1 MEQPVIKEGTL
12 ALIDTFAYLFR
23 SYYMSAKNKPLTNDK
38 GFPTGLLTGLV
49 GMVKKF
55 YKDRKN
61 MPFIVFALESQTKT
75 KRAEKLGE
83 YKQNRKDA
91 PKEMLLQ
98 IPIALEWLQ
107 KMGFTC
113 VEVNGFEA
121 DDVIA
126 SLATLSPYKTRI
138 YSKDKD
144 FNQLLS
150 DKIAL
155 FDGKTEFLAK
165 DCVEKYGILPSQFTD
180 YQGIVGD
187 SSDNYKGVKGIGSK
201 NAKEL
206 LQQLGSLEKIYENL
220 DLAKNLLSPKMYQA
234 LIQDKGSAFLS
245 KELATLERGCIKEFD
260 FLSCAFPSENPL
272 LKIKDELKEY
282 GFISTLR
289 DLENSPTPLILENTP
304 LLDSMPIL
312 ENAPILDSVP
322 ILENAPILDSVP
334 ASDNAPKKSRM
345 IVLES
350 AAPLNAFLEKL
361 KNPNARV
368 FMRLVLNKEKK
379 VLALAFL
386 LQDQGYFLPLEEA
399 LFSPFSLEF
408 LENAFSQM
416 LQHAQIVGHD
426 LKPLLSFL
434 KAKYQVPLENIR
446 IQDTQILAFL
456 KNPEKVGFDEVLR
469 EYLKEELIPHEKI
482 KDFKAKAEKSEQL
495 NTELNALKRLCEY
508 FETGGLEEG
517 LLTLARD
524 IETPFVKVLMDM
536 EFQGFKIDAP
546 YFKRLEQEFKDELK
560 VLERQ
565 ILDLIGVDF
574 NLNSPKQLGE
584 VLYEK
589 LGLPKNKSHST
600 DEKNLLKILD
610 KHPSIALILEYR
622 ELNKL
627 FNTYT
632 TPLLRLKDKDDKI
645 HTTFIQTG
653 TATGRLSS
661 HSPNLQ
667 NIPVRSP
674 KGLLI
679 RKGFIASSKEYCLL
693 GVDYSQIELR
703 LLAHFSQDKDLME
716 AFLKGRDIHLE
727 TSKALF
733 GGDLA
738 KEKRSI
744 AKSINF
750 GLVYGMG
757 SKKLSETLNIPLN
770 EAKSYIEAYFK
781 RFPSIKDYL
790 NRMKEEILKTS
801 KAFTLLGRY
810 RVFDF
815 TGANDYVKGN
825 YLREGVNAIFQG
837 SASDLLKL
845 GMLKVSER
853 FKNNPSVRLLLQ
865 VHDELIFEIE
875 EKNAPELQQ
884 EIQRI
889 LNDEVYPLR
898 VPLETSAF
906 VANRWNELKG

>member
-23 SYYMSAKNKPLTNDK
+23 SYYMSAKTKPLTNDK

-113 VEVNGFEA
+113 VEISGFEA

-126 SLATLSPYKTRI
+126 TLATLSPYKTRI

-234 LIQDKGSAFLS
+234 LIQDKESAFLS

-260 FLSCAFPSENPL
+260 FSSCAFPSENPL

-289 DLENSPTPLILENTP
+289 DLENSPLIV
-304 LLDSMPIL
+304 
-312 ENAPILDSVP
+312 ENAPILDNAPALDGVP
-322 ILENAPILDSVP
+322 IL
-334 ASDNAPKKSRM
+334 DNAPKKSRM
-345 IVLES
+345 IVLENT
-350 AAPLNAFLEKL
+350 APLSAFLEKL

-368 FMRLVLNKEKK
+368 FMRLVLDKDKK
-379 VLALAFL
+379 ILALAFL

-408 LENAFSQM
+408 LQNAFSQI
-416 LQHAQIVGHD
+416 LQHACIIGHD

-434 KAKYQVPLENIR
+434 KAKYQVSLENIR

-456 KNPEKVGFDEVLR
+456 KNPEKVGFDEALK
-469 EYLKEELIPHEKI
+469 EYLKEDLISHEKI
-482 KDFKAKAEKSEQL
+482 KDFKAKAEKLELLSM
-495 NTELNALKRLCEY
+495 ELNALKRLCEY
-508 FETGGLEEG
+508 FEKGGLEEG

-524 IETPFVKVLMDM
+524 IETPFVKVLMGM

-546 YFKRLEQEFKDELK
+546 YFKRLEQEFKDELN

-565 ILDLIGVDF
+565 ILNLIGVDF

-610 KHPSIALILEYR
+610 KHPSIPLILEYR

-733 GGDLA
+733 GEDLA

-757 SKKLSETLNIPLN
+757 SKKLSETLNIPLS

-790 NRMKEEILKTS
+790 NGMREEILKTS

-815 TGANDYVKGN
+815 NGVNDYIKGN

-906 VANRWNELKG
+906 IAKRWNELKG

>member
-23 SYYMSAKNKPLTNDK
+23 SYYMSAKNKPLTNVK

-55 YKDRKN
+55 YKDKKN

-113 VEVNGFEA
+113 VEVSGFEA

-150 DKIAL
+150 DKITL

-206 LQQLGSLEKIYENL
+206 LQRLGSLEKIYENL

-234 LIQDKGSAFLS
+234 LIQDKESAFLS

-260 FLSCAFPSENPL
+260 FSSCAFPSENPL

-289 DLENSPTPLILENTP
+289 DLENSPTPLILDNAP
-304 LLDSMPIL
+304 LLD
-312 ENAPILDSVP
+312 NT
-322 ILENAPILDSVP
+322 P
-334 ASDNAPKKSRM
+334 ASDNAPKKSCM
-345 IVLES
+345 IVLENT
-350 AAPLNAFLEKL
+350 APLSAFLEKL
-361 KNPNARV
+361 KNSNARI
-368 FMRLVLNKEKK
+368 FMRLVLDKEKK

-386 LQDQGYFLPLEEA
+386 YEDQGYFLSLEEA

-408 LENAFSQM
+408 LQNAFFKM

-434 KAKYQVPLENIR
+434 KAKYQVSLENIR

-456 KNPEKVGFDEVLR
+456 KNPEKVGFDEVLK
-469 EYLKEELIPHEKI
+469 EYLKEEWIPHEKI
-482 KDFKAKAEKSEQL
+482 KDFKTKSKAGKLEQL
-495 NTELNALKRLCEY
+495 DMELNALKRLCEY
-508 FETGGLEEG
+508 FEKGGLEEG
-517 LLTLARD
+517 LLALAREV
-524 IETPFVKVLMDM
+524 ETPFVKVLMGM

-546 YFKRLEQEFKDELK
+546 YFKHLEQEFKNELH

-574 NLNSPKQLGE
+574 NLNSPKQLSE
-584 VLYEK
+584 ILYEK
-589 LGLPKNKSHST
+589 LELPQNKSHST
-600 DEKNLLKILD
+600 DEKSLLKILD

-703 LLAHFSQDKDLME
+703 LLAHFSQDKDLMD

-733 GGDLA
+733 GEDLA

-770 EAKSYIEAYFK
+770 EAKSYTEAYFK

-875 EKNAPELQQ
+875 EKNALELQQ

-906 VANRWNELKG
+906 MAKRWNELKG

>member
-1 MEQPVIKEGTL
+1 
-12 ALIDTFAYLFR
+12 
-23 SYYMSAKNKPLTNDK
+23 
-38 GFPTGLLTGLV
+38 
-49 GMVKKF
+49 
-55 YKDRKN
+55 

-113 VEVNGFEA
+113 VEVSGFEA

-206 LQQLGSLEKIYENL
+206 LQRLGSLEKIYENL

-260 FLSCAFPSENPL
+260 FSSCAFPSENPL

-289 DLENSPTPLILENTP
+289 DLENSPTPLILDNTPLLENTP
-304 LLDSMPIL
+304 LL
-312 ENAPILDSVP
+312 
-322 ILENAPILDSVP
+322 
-334 ASDNAPKKSRM
+334 DNAPKKSRM
-345 IVLES
+345 IVLENTV
-350 AAPLNAFLEKL
+350 PLSAFLEKL
-361 KNPNARV
+361 KNSNARI
-368 FMRLVLNKEKK
+368 FMRLVLDKEKK

-386 LQDQGYFLPLEEA
+386 YEDQGYFLPLEEA

-408 LENAFSQM
+408 LQNAFFKM
-416 LQHAQIVGHD
+416 LQHAQIIGHD

-434 KAKYQVPLENIR
+434 KAKYQVSLENIR

-456 KNPEKVGFDEVLR
+456 KNPEKVGFDEVLK
-469 EYLKEELIPHEKI
+469 EYLKEELILHEKI
-482 KDFKAKAEKSEQL
+482 KDFKTKSKAGKLEQL
-495 NTELNALKRLCEY
+495 DMELNALKRLCEY
-508 FETGGLEEG
+508 FEKGGLEEG
-517 LLTLARD
+517 LLALAREV
-524 IETPFVKVLMDM
+524 ETPFVKVLMGM
-536 EFQGFKIDAP
+536 EFQGFKIDVP
-546 YFKRLEQEFKDELK
+546 YFKRLEQEFKDELH

-574 NLNSPKQLGE
+574 NLNSPKQLSE
-584 VLYEK
+584 ILYEK
-589 LGLPKNKSHST
+589 LELPKNKSHST
-600 DEKNLLKILD
+600 DEKSLLKILD
-610 KHPSIALILEYR
+610 KHPSVALILEYR

-703 LLAHFSQDKDLME
+703 LLAHFSQDKDLMD

-733 GGDLA
+733 GEDLA

-815 TGANDYVKGN
+815 TGANDYIKGN

-875 EKNAPELQQ
+875 EKNALELQQ

-906 VANRWNELKG
+906 IAKRWNELKG

>member
-1 MEQPVIKEGTL
+1 MEEPVIKEGTL

-55 YKDRKN
+55 YKDKKN

-113 VEVNGFEA
+113 VEVSGFEA

-206 LQQLGSLEKIYENL
+206 LQRLGSLEKIYENL

-260 FLSCAFPSENPL
+260 FSSCAFPSENPL

-289 DLENSPTPLILENTP
+289 DLENSPTPLILDNTP
-304 LLDSMPIL
+304 LL
-312 ENAPILDSVP
+312 
-322 ILENAPILDSVP
+322 
-334 ASDNAPKKSRM
+334 DNAPKKSRM
-345 IVLES
+345 IVLENT
-350 AAPLNAFLEKL
+350 APLSAFLEKL
-361 KNPNARV
+361 KKTNARI
-368 FMRLVLNKEKK
+368 FMRLALDKEKK

-386 LQDQGYFLPLEEA
+386 YEDQGYFLPLEEA

-408 LENAFSQM
+408 LQNAFFKM
-416 LQHAQIVGHD
+416 LQHAQIIGHD

-434 KAKYQVPLENIR
+434 KAKYQVSLENIR

-456 KNPEKVGFDEVLR
+456 KNPEKVGFDEVLK
-469 EYLKEELIPHEKI
+469 EYLKEEWIPHEKI
-482 KDFKAKAEKSEQL
+482 KDFKTKSKVEKSEQL
-495 NTELNALKRLCEY
+495 DRELNALKRLCEY
-508 FETGGLEEG
+508 FEKGGLEEG
-517 LLTLARD
+517 LLALAREV
-524 IETPFVKVLMDM
+524 ETPFMKVLMGM

-546 YFKRLEQEFKDELK
+546 YFKRLEQEFKNELH

-565 ILDLIGVDF
+565 ILDLIGADF
-574 NLNSPKQLGE
+574 NLNSPKQLSE
-584 VLYEK
+584 ILYEK
-589 LGLPKNKSHST
+589 LELPKNKSRST
-600 DEKNLLKILD
+600 DEKSLLKILD

-632 TPLLRLKDKDDKI
+632 TPLLCLKDKDDKI

-703 LLAHFSQDKDLME
+703 LLAHFSQDKDLMD

-733 GGDLA
+733 GEDLA

-757 SKKLSETLNIPLN
+757 SKKLSETLNIPLS
-770 EAKSYIEAYFK
+770 EAKSYIEAYFR

-815 TGANDYVKGN
+815 AGANDYIKGN

-875 EKNAPELQQ
+875 EKNALELQR

-906 VANRWNELKG
+906 IAKRWNELKG

>member
-107 KMGFTC
+107 KMGFVC
-113 VEVNGFEA
+113 VEVSGFEA

-206 LQQLGSLEKIYENL
+206 LQRLGSLEKIYENL

-234 LIQDKGSAFLS
+234 LIQDKESAFLS

-260 FLSCAFPSENPL
+260 FSSCAFPSENPL

-289 DLENSPTPLILENTP
+289 DLENSPTPLILDNAPLLENTP
-304 LLDSMPIL
+304 
-312 ENAPILDSVP
+312 
-322 ILENAPILDSVP
+322 
-334 ASDNAPKKSRM
+334 ASGNAPKKSRM
-345 IVLES
+345 IVLENTES
-350 AAPLNAFLEKL
+350 LSAFLEKL
-361 KNPNARV
+361 EKTNARI
-368 FMRLVLNKEKK
+368 FMRLVLDKEKK

-386 LQDQGYFLPLEEA
+386 YEDQGYFLPLEEA

-408 LENAFSQM
+408 LQNAFFKM
-416 LQHAQIVGHD
+416 LQHAQIIGHD

-434 KAKYQVPLENIR
+434 KAKYQVSLENIR

-482 KDFKAKAEKSEQL
+482 KDFKTKSKVEKLELLSV
-495 NTELNALKRLCEY
+495 ELNALKRLCEY
-508 FETGGLEEG
+508 FEKGGLEEG
-517 LLTLARD
+517 LLALAREV
-524 IETPFVKVLMDM
+524 ETPFMKVLMGM

-546 YFKRLEQEFKDELK
+546 YFKRLEQEFKNELH

-565 ILDLIGVDF
+565 ILELIGVDF
-574 NLNSPKQLGE
+574 NLNSPKQLSE
-584 VLYEK
+584 ILYEK
-589 LGLPKNKSHST
+589 LELPQNKSHST
-600 DEKNLLKILD
+600 DEKSLLKILD

-632 TPLLRLKDKDDKI
+632 TPLLHLKDKDDKV

-703 LLAHFSQDKDLME
+703 LLAHFSQDKDLMD

-727 TSKALF
+727 TSRALF
-733 GGDLA
+733 GEDLA

-815 TGANDYVKGN
+815 AGVNDYVKGS

-875 EKNAPELQQ
+875 EKNALELQQ

-906 VANRWNELKG
+906 MAKRWNELKR

>member
-1 MEQPVIKEGTL
+1 MEELKEGIL

-23 SYYMSAKNKPLTNDK
+23 SYYMGTKNKPLTNVK

-61 MPFIVFALESQTKT
+61 MPFVVFALESQTKT

-113 VEVNGFEA
+113 VEVSGFEA

-206 LQQLGSLEKIYENL
+206 LQRLGSLEKIYENL

-234 LIQDKGSAFLS
+234 LIQDKESAFLS

-260 FLSCAFPSENPL
+260 FSSCTFPSENPL

-289 DLENSPTPLILENTP
+289 DLENSPTPLILDNAPLLENTP
-304 LLDSMPIL
+304 T
-312 ENAPILDSVP
+312 
-322 ILENAPILDSVP
+322 
-334 ASDNAPKKSRM
+334 SDNAPKKSCM
-345 IVLES
+345 IVLENT
-350 AAPLNAFLEKL
+350 APLSAFLEKL
-361 KNPNARV
+361 KKTNARI
-368 FMRLVLNKEKK
+368 FMRLVLDKEKK

-386 LQDQGYFLPLEEA
+386 YEDQGYFLPLEEA

-408 LENAFSQM
+408 LQNAFSQM
-416 LQHAQIVGHD
+416 LQHAQIIGHD

-434 KAKYQVPLENIR
+434 KAKYQVSLENIR

-456 KNPEKVGFDEVLR
+456 KNPEKVGFDEVLK
-469 EYLKEELIPHEKI
+469 EYLKEELILHEKI
-482 KDFKAKAEKSEQL
+482 KDFKTKSKAEKLEQL
-495 NTELNALKRLCEY
+495 DMELNALKRLCEY
-508 FETGGLEEG
+508 FEKGGLEEG
-517 LLTLARD
+517 LLALARE
-524 IETPFVKVLMDM
+524 IETPFMKVLMGM

-546 YFKRLEQEFKDELK
+546 YFKRLEQEFKNELH

-565 ILDLIGVDF
+565 ILELIGMDF
-574 NLNSPKQLGE
+574 NLNSPKQLSE
-584 VLYEK
+584 ILYEK
-589 LGLPKNKSHST
+589 LELPKNKSYST
-600 DEKNLLKILD
+600 DEKSLLKILD

-703 LLAHFSQDKDLME
+703 LLAHFSQDKDLMD

-727 TSKALF
+727 TSRALF
-733 GGDLA
+733 GEDLA

-815 TGANDYVKGN
+815 TGANDYIKGN

-875 EKNAPELQQ
+875 EKNALELQQ

-889 LNDEVYPLR
+889 LNDEVYSLR

-906 VANRWNELKG
+906 MAKRWNELKG

>member
-1 MEQPVIKEGTL
+1 MEEPVIKEGTL

-23 SYYMSAKNKPLTNDK
+23 SYYMSAKNKPLTNVK

-55 YKDRKN
+55 YKDKKN

-113 VEVNGFEA
+113 VEISGFEA

-206 LQQLGSLEKIYENL
+206 LQCLGSLEKIYENL

-260 FLSCAFPSENPL
+260 FSSCAFPSENPL

-289 DLENSPTPLILENTP
+289 DLENSPTPLILDNAPLLENT
-304 LLDSMPIL
+304 
-312 ENAPILDSVP
+312 
-322 ILENAPILDSVP
+322 P
-334 ASDNAPKKSRM
+334 ASDNALKKSRM
-345 IVLES
+345 IVLENT
-350 AAPLNAFLEKL
+350 APLSAFLEKL
-361 KNPNARV
+361 EKTKARI
-368 FMRLVLNKEKK
+368 FMRLVLDKEKK

-386 LQDQGYFLPLEEA
+386 YEDQGYFLPLEEA
-399 LFSPFSLEF
+399 LFSPFSSEF
-408 LENAFSQM
+408 LQNAFFKM
-416 LQHAQIVGHD
+416 LQHAQIIGHD
-426 LKPLLSFL
+426 LKPLMSFL
-434 KAKYQVPLENIR
+434 KAKYQVSLENIR

-456 KNPEKVGFDEVLR
+456 KNPEKVGFDEVLK
-469 EYLKEELIPHEKI
+469 EYLKEELILHEKI
-482 KDFKAKAEKSEQL
+482 KDFKTKSKVEKLEQL
-495 NTELNALKRLCEY
+495 DMELNALKRLCEY
-508 FETGGLEEG
+508 FEKGGLEEN
-517 LLTLARD
+517 LLVLAREV
-524 IETPFVKVLMDM
+524 ETPFVKVLMGM
-536 EFQGFKIDAP
+536 EFQGFKIDVP
-546 YFKRLEQEFKDELK
+546 YFKRLEQEFKNELH

-574 NLNSPKQLGE
+574 NLNSPKQLSE
-584 VLYEK
+584 ILYEK
-589 LGLPKNKSHST
+589 LELPQNKSRST
-600 DEKNLLKILD
+600 DEKSLLKILD

-703 LLAHFSQDKDLME
+703 LLAHFSQDKDLMD

-733 GGDLA
+733 GEYLA

-815 TGANDYVKGN
+815 TGANDYIKGN

-875 EKNAPELQQ
+875 EKNALELQQ

-906 VANRWNELKG
+906 MAKRWNELKG

>member
-1 MEQPVIKEGTL
+1 MEEPVIKEGTL

-113 VEVNGFEA
+113 VEVSGFEA

-206 LQQLGSLEKIYENL
+206 LQRLGSLEKIYENL

-260 FLSCAFPSENPL
+260 FSSCTFPSENPL

-289 DLENSPTPLILENTP
+289 DLENSPTPLILDNTP
-304 LLDSMPIL
+304 LL
-312 ENAPILDSVP
+312 ENT
-322 ILENAPILDSVP
+322 P
-334 ASDNAPKKSRM
+334 ASDNAPKKSRL
-345 IVLES
+345 IVLENT
-350 AAPLNAFLEKL
+350 APLSAFLEKL
-361 KNPNARV
+361 KKTNARI
-368 FMRLVLNKEKK
+368 FMRLVLDKEKK

-386 LQDQGYFLPLEEA
+386 YEDQGYFLPLEEA

-408 LENAFSQM
+408 LQNVFFKM

-434 KAKYQVPLENIR
+434 KAKYQVSLENIR

-456 KNPEKVGFDEVLR
+456 KNPEKVGFDEVLKQ
-469 EYLKEELIPHEKI
+469 YLKEEWIPHEKI
-482 KDFKAKAEKSEQL
+482 KDFKTKSKAGKLEQL
-495 NTELNALKRLCEY
+495 DMELNALKRLCEY
-508 FETGGLEEG
+508 FEKGELEEN
-517 LLTLARD
+517 LLALAREV
-524 IETPFVKVLMDM
+524 ETPFVKVLMGM

-546 YFKRLEQEFKDELK
+546 YFKRLEQEFKNELH

-574 NLNSPKQLGE
+574 NLNSPKQLSE
-584 VLYEK
+584 ILYEK
-589 LGLPKNKSHST
+589 LELPQNKSRST
-600 DEKNLLKILD
+600 DEKSLLKILD

-703 LLAHFSQDKDLME
+703 LLAHFSQDKDLMD

-733 GGDLA
+733 GEDLA

-815 TGANDYVKGN
+815 TGANDYIKGN

-875 EKNAPELQQ
+875 EKNALELQQ

>member
-1 MEQPVIKEGTL
+1 MEEPVIKEGTL

-23 SYYMSAKNKPLTNDK
+23 SYYMGAKNKPLTNVK

-113 VEVNGFEA
+113 VEVSGFEA

-155 FDGKTEFLAK
+155 FDGKTELLAK

-206 LQQLGSLEKIYENL
+206 LQRLGSLEKIYENL

-234 LIQDKGSAFLS
+234 LIQDKESAFLS

-260 FLSCAFPSENPL
+260 FSSCAFPSENPL

-289 DLENSPTPLILENTP
+289 DLENSPTPLILDNAP
-304 LLDSMPIL
+304 LLD
-312 ENAPILDSVP
+312 NT
-322 ILENAPILDSVP
+322 P
-334 ASDNAPKKSRM
+334 ASDNAPKKSRL
-345 IVLES
+345 IVLENTELLS
-350 AAPLNAFLEKL
+350 AFLEKL
-361 KNPNARV
+361 KKTNARI
-368 FMRLVLNKEKK
+368 FMRLVLDKEKK

-386 LQDQGYFLPLEEA
+386 YEDQGYFLPLEEA

-408 LENAFSQM
+408 LQNAFSQM
-416 LQHAQIVGHD
+416 LQHACIIGHD

-434 KAKYQVPLENIR
+434 KAKYQVSLENIR

-456 KNPEKVGFDEVLR
+456 KNPEKVGFDEVLK
-469 EYLKEELIPHEKI
+469 EYLKEEWIPHEKI
-482 KDFKAKAEKSEQL
+482 KDFKTKSKVEKSEQL
-495 NTELNALKRLCEY
+495 DRELNALKRLCEY
-508 FETGGLEEG
+508 FEKGGLEEG
-517 LLTLARD
+517 LLALAREV
-524 IETPFVKVLMDM
+524 ETPFMKVLMGM

-546 YFKRLEQEFKDELK
+546 YFKRLEQEFKNELH

-565 ILDLIGVDF
+565 ILELIGVDF
-574 NLNSPKQLGE
+574 NLNSPKQLSE
-584 VLYEK
+584 ILYEK
-589 LGLPKNKSHST
+589 LDLPKNKSRST
-600 DEKNLLKILD
+600 DEKSLLKILD

-703 LLAHFSQDKDLME
+703 LLAHFSQDKDLMD

-733 GGDLA
+733 GEDLA

-770 EAKSYIEAYFK
+770 EAKSYTEAYFK

-815 TGANDYVKGN
+815 TGVNDYIKGN

-906 VANRWNELKG
+906 IAKRWNELKG

>member
-1 MEQPVIKEGTL
+1 MEQLKEGTL

-75 KRAEKLGE
+75 KRAEKLGT

-121 DDVIA
+121 DDIIA

-155 FDGKTEFLAK
+155 FDGKTEFLAE
-165 DCVEKYGILPSQFTD
+165 DCVKKYGILPSQFTD

-206 LQQLGSLEKIYENL
+206 LQRLGSLEKIYENL

-234 LIQDKGSAFLS
+234 LIQDKESAFLS

-260 FLSCAFPSENPL
+260 FSSCTFPSENPL

-289 DLENSPTPLILENTP
+289 DLENSPLILDNALALDNTP
-304 LLDSMPIL
+304 TL
-312 ENAPILDSVP
+312 
-322 ILENAPILDSVP
+322 
-334 ASDNAPKKSRM
+334 DNAPKKSCM
-345 IVLES
+345 IVLENTELLS
-350 AAPLNAFLEKL
+350 MFLEKL

-368 FMRLVLNKEKK
+368 FMRLVLDKEKK

-386 LQDQGYFLPLEEA
+386 YEDQGYFLPLEEA

-408 LENAFSQM
+408 LQNAFSQM
-416 LQHAQIVGHD
+416 LQHACIIGHD

-456 KNPEKVGFDEVLR
+456 KNPEKVGFDEVLK
-469 EYLKEELIPHEKI
+469 EYLKEEWIPHEKI
-482 KDFKAKAEKSEQL
+482 KDFKTKNKAGKLEQL
-495 NTELNALKRLCEY
+495 DMELNALKRLCEY
-508 FETGGLEEG
+508 FEKGGLEEN
-517 LLTLARD
+517 LLALAREV
-524 IETPFVKVLMDM
+524 ETPFVKVLMGM

-546 YFKRLEQEFKDELK
+546 YFKRLEQELKNELH
-560 VLERQ
+560 VLECQ
-565 ILDLIGVDF
+565 ILELIGVDF
-574 NLNSPKQLGE
+574 NLNSPKQLSE
-584 VLYEK
+584 ILYEK
-589 LGLPKNKSHST
+589 LELPQNKSHST
-600 DEKNLLKILD
+600 DEKSLLKILD

-703 LLAHFSQDKDLME
+703 LLAHFSQDKDLVD

-733 GGDLA
+733 GEDLA
-738 KEKRSI
+738 KEKRFI

-815 TGANDYVKGN
+815 TGANDYIKGN

-845 GMLKVSER
+845 GMLKVSDR

-875 EKNAPELQQ
+875 EKNALELQQ

-906 VANRWNELKG
+906 VAKRWNELKG

>member
-55 YKDRKN
+55 YKDKKN

-113 VEVNGFEA
+113 VEMSGFEA

-126 SLATLSPYKTRI
+126 SLATLSPYKTHI

-155 FDGKTEFLAK
+155 FDGKTEFLVK
-165 DCVEKYGILPSQFTD
+165 DCVEKYGIFPSQFTD

-187 SSDNYKGVKGIGSK
+187 SSDNYKGIKGIGSK

-234 LIQDKGSAFLS
+234 LIQDKESAFLS

-260 FLSCAFPSENPL
+260 FSSCAFPSENPL

-289 DLENSPTPLILENTP
+289 DLENSPTPLILEN
-304 LLDSMPIL
+304 
-312 ENAPILDSVP
+312 APILNS
-322 ILENAPILDSVP
+322 APIL
-334 ASDNAPKKSRM
+334 DNAPKKSRM
-345 IVLES
+345 IVLENTV
-350 AAPLNAFLEKL
+350 PLSVFLEKL

-368 FMRLVLNKEKK
+368 FMRLVLDKEKK
-379 VLALAFL
+379 ILALAFL

-408 LENAFSQM
+408 LQNAFSQI
-416 LQHAQIVGHD
+416 LQHACIIGHD

-434 KAKYQVPLENIR
+434 KAKYQVSLENIH

-456 KNPEKVGFDEVLR
+456 KNPEKVGFDEVLK
-469 EYLKEELIPHEKI
+469 EYLKEDLISHEKI
-482 KDFKAKAEKSEQL
+482 KDFKTTSKVEKSEQL
-495 NTELNALKRLCEY
+495 NMELNALKRLCEY
-508 FETGGLEEG
+508 FEKGGLEEG
-517 LLTLARD
+517 LLTLAKG
-524 IETPFVKVLMDM
+524 IETPFVKVLMGM

-546 YFKRLEQEFKDELK
+546 YFKRLEQEFKNELN

-610 KHPSIALILEYR
+610 KHPSIPLILEYR

-733 GGDLA
+733 GEDLA

-757 SKKLSETLNIPLN
+757 SKKLSETLSIPLS

-790 NRMKEEILKTS
+790 NGMREEILKTS

-815 TGANDYVKGN
+815 TGANDYIKGN

-906 VANRWNELKG
+906 IAKRWNELKG

>member
-1 MEQPVIKEGTL
+1 MEEPVIKEGTL

-113 VEVNGFEA
+113 VEVSGFEA

-126 SLATLSPYKTRI
+126 SLATISPYKTRI

-206 LQQLGSLEKIYENL
+206 LQRLGSLEKIYENL

-234 LIQDKGSAFLS
+234 LIQDKESAFLS

-289 DLENSPTPLILENTP
+289 DLENSPTPLILDNAPLLENTP
-304 LLDSMPIL
+304 VSDST
-312 ENAPILDSVP
+312 
-322 ILENAPILDSVP
+322 
-334 ASDNAPKKSRM
+334 PKKSLM
-345 IVLES
+345 IVLENTAFLS
-350 AAPLNAFLEKL
+350 AFLEKL
-361 KNPNARV
+361 KKTNARI
-368 FMRLVLNKEKK
+368 FMRLVLDKEKK

-386 LQDQGYFLPLEEA
+386 LEDQGYFLPLEEA
-399 LFSPFSLEF
+399 LFLPFSLEF
-408 LENAFSQM
+408 LQNAFSQM
-416 LQHAQIVGHD
+416 LQHAQIIGHD

-434 KAKYQVPLENIR
+434 KAKYQVSLENIR

-456 KNPEKVGFDEVLR
+456 KNPEKVGFDEVLK
-469 EYLKEELIPHEKI
+469 EYLKEEWIPHEKI
-482 KDFKAKAEKSEQL
+482 KDFKTKSKAGKLEQL
-495 NTELNALKRLCEY
+495 DMELNALKRLCEY
-508 FETGGLEEG
+508 FEKGGLEEN
-517 LLTLARD
+517 LLALAREV
-524 IETPFVKVLMDM
+524 ETPFVKVLMGM

-546 YFKRLEQEFKDELK
+546 YFKCLEQEFKNELH
-560 VLERQ
+560 VLEHQ
-565 ILDLIGVDF
+565 ILELIGVDF
-574 NLNSPKQLGE
+574 NLNSPKQLSE
-584 VLYEK
+584 ILYEK
-589 LGLPKNKSHST
+589 LELPQNKSHST
-600 DEKNLLKILD
+600 DEKSLLKILD

-703 LLAHFSQDKDLME
+703 LLAHFSQDRDLMD

-733 GGDLA
+733 GEDLA

-815 TGANDYVKGN
+815 TGANDYIKGN

-875 EKNAPELQQ
+875 EKNALELQQ

-906 VANRWNELKG
+906 MAKRWNELKG

>member
-1 MEQPVIKEGTL
+1 MEELKEGTL

-23 SYYMSAKNKPLTNDK
+23 SYYMSAKNKPLTNVK

-113 VEVNGFEA
+113 VEVSGFEA

-206 LQQLGSLEKIYENL
+206 LQRLGSLEKIYENL

-234 LIQDKGSAFLS
+234 LIQDKKSAFLS

-260 FLSCAFPSENPL
+260 FSSCAFPSENPL

-289 DLENSPTPLILENTP
+289 DLENSPLILDNAPLLENTP
-304 LLDSMPIL
+304 TSDS
-312 ENAPILDSVP
+312 
-322 ILENAPILDSVP
+322 
-334 ASDNAPKKSRM
+334 APKKSRM

-350 AAPLNAFLEKL
+350 AAPLSAFLEKL
-361 KNPNARV
+361 KNSNARI
-368 FMRLVLNKEKK
+368 FMRLVLDKEKK

-386 LQDQGYFLPLEEA
+386 YEDQGYFLPLEEA

-408 LENAFSQM
+408 LQNAFFKM
-416 LQHAQIVGHD
+416 LQHAQIIGHD

-434 KAKYQVPLENIR
+434 KAKYQVSLENIR

-456 KNPEKVGFDEVLR
+456 KNPEKVGFDEVLKQ
-469 EYLKEELIPHEKI
+469 YLKEELIPHEKI
-482 KDFKAKAEKSEQL
+482 KDFKTKAGKLEQL
-495 NTELNALKRLCEY
+495 DRELHALKRLCEY
-508 FETGGLEEG
+508 FEKGGLEEN
-517 LLTLARD
+517 LLSLAREV
-524 IETPFVKVLMDM
+524 ETPFMKVLMGM

-546 YFKRLEQEFKDELK
+546 YFKRLEQEFKNELH

-565 ILDLIGVDF
+565 ILELIGTNF
-574 NLNSPKQLGE
+574 NLNSPKQLSE
-584 VLYEK
+584 ILYEK
-589 LGLPKNKSHST
+589 LELPKNKSHST
-600 DEKNLLKILD
+600 DEKSLLKILD

-733 GGDLA
+733 GEDLA

-757 SKKLSETLNIPLN
+757 SKKLSETLNISLN

-815 TGANDYVKGN
+815 TGANDYIKSN

-875 EKNAPELQQ
+875 EKNALELQQ

-906 VANRWNELKG
+906 MAKRWNELKG

>member
-55 YKDRKN
+55 YKDKKN
-61 MPFIVFALESQTKT
+61 MSFIVFALESQTKT

-206 LQQLGSLEKIYENL
+206 LQRLGSLENIYENL

-289 DLENSPTPLILENTP
+289 DLENSPTPLIL
-304 LLDSMPIL
+304 D
-312 ENAPILDSVP
+312 NAPILDSVP
-322 ILENAPILDSVP
+322 ILDNAPTL
-334 ASDNAPKKSRM
+334 DNAPKKSRM

-350 AAPLNAFLEKL
+350 AEPLSMFLEKL
-361 KNPNARV
+361 KNPNARI
-368 FMRLVLNKEKK
+368 FMRLVLDKDKK

-434 KAKYQVPLENIR
+434 KAKYQVSLENIR

-456 KNPEKVGFDEVLR
+456 KNPEKVGFDEVLK

-482 KDFKAKAEKSEQL
+482 KDFKTKAEKLELLSA
-495 NTELNALKRLCEY
+495 ELNALKRLCEY
-508 FETGGLEEG
+508 FEKGGLEEG
-517 LLTLARD
+517 LLALAREV
-524 IETPFVKVLMDM
+524 ETPFVKVLMGM

-584 VLYEK
+584 ILYEK
-589 LGLPKNKSHST
+589 LKLPKNKSHST
-600 DEKNLLKILD
+600 DEKSLLKILD

-703 LLAHFSQDKDLME
+703 LLAHFSQDKDLIE

-815 TGANDYVKGN
+815 TGVNDYIKGN

>member
-1 MEQPVIKEGTL
+1 MEEPVIKEGTL

-23 SYYMSAKNKPLTNDK
+23 SYYMGAKNKPLTNDK

-55 YKDRKN
+55 YKDKKN

-107 KMGFTC
+107 KMGFAC
-113 VEVNGFEA
+113 VEVSGFEA

-206 LQQLGSLEKIYENL
+206 LQRLGSLEKIYENL

-234 LIQDKGSAFLS
+234 LIQDKESAFLS

-260 FLSCAFPSENPL
+260 FSSCAFPSENPL
-272 LKIKDELKEY
+272 LRIKDELKEY

-289 DLENSPTPLILENTP
+289 DLENSPTPLILDNTP
-304 LLDSMPIL
+304 LL
-312 ENAPILDSVP
+312 ENT
-322 ILENAPILDSVP
+322 P
-334 ASDNAPKKSRM
+334 ASDNAPKKSRL
-345 IVLES
+345 IVLENTELLS
-350 AAPLNAFLEKL
+350 AFLERL
-361 KNPNARV
+361 KKTNARI
-368 FMRLVLNKEKK
+368 FMRLVLDKEKK

-386 LQDQGYFLPLEEA
+386 LEDQGYFLPLEEA

-408 LENAFSQM
+408 LQNAFSQI
-416 LQHAQIVGHD
+416 LQHAQIIGHD

-434 KAKYQVPLENIR
+434 KAKYQVSLENIR

-456 KNPEKVGFDEVLR
+456 KNPEKVGFDEVLKQ
-469 EYLKEELIPHEKI
+469 YLKEEWIPHEKI
-482 KDFKAKAEKSEQL
+482 KDFKTKSKVEKSEQL
-495 NTELNALKRLCEY
+495 DRELNALKRLCEY
-508 FETGGLEEG
+508 FEKGGLEEG
-517 LLTLARD
+517 LLALAREV
-524 IETPFVKVLMDM
+524 ETPFMKVLMGM
-536 EFQGFKIDAP
+536 EFQGFKIDAL
-546 YFKRLEQEFKDELK
+546 YFKRLEQEFKNELH

-565 ILDLIGVDF
+565 ILELIGVDF
-574 NLNSPKQLGE
+574 NLNSPKQLSE
-584 VLYEK
+584 ILYEK
-589 LGLPKNKSHST
+589 LELPKNKSRST
-600 DEKNLLKILD
+600 DEKSLLKILD

-679 RKGFIASSKEYCLL
+679 RKGFISSSKEYCLL

-703 LLAHFSQDKDLME
+703 LLAHFSQDKDLMD

-733 GGDLA
+733 GEDLA

-770 EAKSYIEAYFK
+770 EAKSYTEAYFK

-815 TGANDYVKGN
+815 TGANDYIKGN

-906 VANRWNELKG
+906 IAKRWNELKG

>member
-1 MEQPVIKEGTL
+1 MEEPVIKEGTL

-113 VEVNGFEA
+113 VEVSGFEA

-155 FDGKTEFLAK
+155 FDGKTEFLVK

-206 LQQLGSLEKIYENL
+206 LQRLGSLEKIYENL

-289 DLENSPTPLILENTP
+289 DLESSPTPLILENMP
-304 LLDSMPIL
+304 LLDNTL
-312 ENAPILDSVP
+312 
-322 ILENAPILDSVP
+322 
-334 ASDNAPKKSRM
+334 ASDSAPKKSRL
-345 IVLES
+345 IVLENT
-350 AAPLNAFLEKL
+350 APLSAFLEKL
-361 KNPNARV
+361 KKANARI
-368 FMRLVLNKEKK
+368 FMRLALDKEKK

-386 LQDQGYFLPLEEA
+386 LEDQGYFLPLEEA

-408 LENAFSQM
+408 LQNAFFKM
-416 LQHAQIVGHD
+416 LQHACIIGHD

-434 KAKYQVPLENIR
+434 KAKYQVSLENIR

-456 KNPEKVGFDEVLR
+456 KNPEKVGFDEVLK
-469 EYLKEELIPHEKI
+469 EYLKEELVPHEKI
-482 KDFKAKAEKSEQL
+482 KDFKTKSKAGKLEQL
-495 NTELNALKRLCEY
+495 DMELNALKRLCEY
-508 FETGGLEEG
+508 FEKGGLEEG
-517 LLTLARD
+517 LLALAREV
-524 IETPFVKVLMDM
+524 ETPFMKVLMGM

-546 YFKRLEQEFKDELK
+546 YFKRLEQEFKNELH

-565 ILDLIGVDF
+565 ILDLIGMDF
-574 NLNSPKQLGE
+574 NLNSPKQLSE
-584 VLYEK
+584 ILYEK
-589 LGLPKNKSHST
+589 LELPQNKSHST
-600 DEKNLLKILD
+600 DEKSLLKILD

-679 RKGFIASSKEYCLL
+679 RKGFIASSNEYCLL

-703 LLAHFSQDKDLME
+703 LLAHFSQDKDLMD

-733 GGDLA
+733 GEDLA

-757 SKKLSETLNIPLN
+757 SKKLSETLNIPLS
-770 EAKSYIEAYFK
+770 EAKSYIEAYFR

-815 TGANDYVKGN
+815 TGANDYIKGN

-875 EKNAPELQQ
+875 EKNALELQQ

-906 VANRWNELKG
+906 IAKRWNELKG

>member
-1 MEQPVIKEGTL
+1 MEEPVIKEGTL

-165 DCVEKYGILPSQFTD
+165 DCVKKYGILPSQFTD

-206 LQQLGSLEKIYENL
+206 LQRLGSLEKIYENL

-234 LIQDKGSAFLS
+234 LIQDKESAFLS

-260 FLSCAFPSENPL
+260 FSSCTFPSENPL

-289 DLENSPTPLILENTP
+289 DLENSPTPLILDNAPLLDNTP
-304 LLDSMPIL
+304 LL
-312 ENAPILDSVP
+312 
-322 ILENAPILDSVP
+322 
-334 ASDNAPKKSRM
+334 DNAPKKSRL
-345 IVLES
+345 IVLENT
-350 AAPLNAFLEKL
+350 APFSAFLEKL
-361 KNPNARV
+361 KKTNARI
-368 FMRLVLNKEKK
+368 FMRLVLDKEKK

-386 LQDQGYFLPLEEA
+386 LEDQGYFLPLEEA

-408 LENAFSQM
+408 LQNAFFKM
-416 LQHAQIVGHD
+416 LQHAQIIGHD

-434 KAKYQVPLENIR
+434 KAKYQVSLENIR

-456 KNPEKVGFDEVLR
+456 KNPEKVGFDEVLKQ
-469 EYLKEELIPHEKI
+469 YLKEEWIPHEKI
-482 KDFKAKAEKSEQL
+482 KDFKTKSKAGKLEQL
-495 NTELNALKRLCEY
+495 DRELNALKRLCEY
-508 FETGGLEEG
+508 FEKGGLEEG
-517 LLTLARD
+517 LLALAREV
-524 IETPFVKVLMDM
+524 ETPFVKVLMGM

-546 YFKRLEQEFKDELK
+546 YFKRLEQEFKNELH

-574 NLNSPKQLGE
+574 NLNSPKQLSE
-584 VLYEK
+584 ILYEK
-589 LGLPKNKSHST
+589 LELPQNKSHST
-600 DEKNLLKILD
+600 DEKSLLKILD

-703 LLAHFSQDKDLME
+703 LLAHFSQDKDLMD

-733 GGDLA
+733 GEDLA

-757 SKKLSETLNIPLN
+757 SKKLGETLNIPLN

-815 TGANDYVKGN
+815 TGVNDYIKGN

-875 EKNAPELQQ
+875 EKNALELQQ

-906 VANRWNELKG
+906 MAKRWNELKG

>member
-23 SYYMSAKNKPLTNDK
+23 SYYMSAKTKPLTNVK

-245 KELATLERGCIKEFD
+245 KELATLERECIKEFD

-289 DLENSPTPLILENTP
+289 DLENSPTPLILDNAP
-304 LLDSMPIL
+304 LL
-312 ENAPILDSVP
+312 EN
-322 ILENAPILDSVP
+322 VP
-334 ASDNAPKKSRM
+334 ASNNAPKKSRL
-345 IVLES
+345 IVLENTE
-350 AAPLNAFLEKL
+350 PLSAFLEKL
-361 KNPNARV
+361 KKTNARI
-368 FMRLVLNKEKK
+368 FMRLVLDKEKK

-386 LQDQGYFLPLEEA
+386 YEDQGYFLPLEEA

-408 LENAFSQM
+408 LQNAFFKM
-416 LQHAQIVGHD
+416 LQHAQIIGHD

-434 KAKYQVPLENIR
+434 KAKYQVSLENIR

-456 KNPEKVGFDEVLR
+456 KNPEKVGFDEVLK

-482 KDFKAKAEKSEQL
+482 KDFKTKSKAGKLEQL
-495 NTELNALKRLCEY
+495 DRELNALKRLCEY
-508 FETGGLEEG
+508 FEKGGLEEG
-517 LLTLARD
+517 LLALAREV
-524 IETPFVKVLMDM
+524 ETPFVKVLMGM

-546 YFKRLEQEFKDELK
+546 YFKRLEQEFKNELH

-574 NLNSPKQLGE
+574 NLNSPKQLSE
-584 VLYEK
+584 ILYEK
-589 LGLPKNKSHST
+589 LELPQNKSHST
-600 DEKNLLKILD
+600 DEKSLLKILD

-703 LLAHFSQDKDLME
+703 LLAHFSQDKDLMD

-733 GGDLA
+733 GEDLA

-815 TGANDYVKGN
+815 TGANDYIKGN

-875 EKNAPELQQ
+875 EKNALELQQ

-906 VANRWNELKG
+906 IAKRWNELKG

>member
-1 MEQPVIKEGTL
+1 MEELKEGTL

-206 LQQLGSLEKIYENL
+206 LQRLGSLEKIYENL

-234 LIQDKGSAFLS
+234 LIQDKKSAFLS

-260 FLSCAFPSENPL
+260 FSSCAFPSENPL

-289 DLENSPTPLILENTP
+289 DLENSPLILENTP
-304 LLDSMPIL
+304 LL
-312 ENAPILDSVP
+312 ENT
-322 ILENAPILDSVP
+322 P
-334 ASDNAPKKSRM
+334 ASDNAPKKSCM
-345 IVLES
+345 IVLENP
-350 AAPLNAFLEKL
+350 APLSAFLEKL
-361 KNPNARV
+361 EKTKARI
-368 FMRLVLNKEKK
+368 FMRLVLDKEKK

-386 LQDQGYFLPLEEA
+386 YEDQGYFLPLEEA

-408 LENAFSQM
+408 LQNAFFKM

-434 KAKYQVPLENIR
+434 KAKYQVSLENIR

-456 KNPEKVGFDEVLR
+456 KNPEKVRFDEVLK
-469 EYLKEELIPHEKI
+469 EYLKKELIPHEKI
-482 KDFKAKAEKSEQL
+482 KDFKTKSKAEKLELLSV
-495 NTELNALKRLCEY
+495 ELNALKRLCAY
-508 FETGGLEEG
+508 FEKGGLEES
-517 LLTLARD
+517 LLALARGV
-524 IETPFVKVLMDM
+524 ETPFMKVLIGM

-546 YFKRLEQEFKDELK
+546 YFKRLEQEFKNELH

-565 ILDLIGVDF
+565 ILELIGVDF
-574 NLNSPKQLGE
+574 NLNSPKQLSE
-584 VLYEK
+584 ILYEK
-589 LGLPKNKSHST
+589 LELPQNKSRST
-600 DEKNLLKILD
+600 DEKSLLKILD

-733 GGDLA
+733 GEYLA

-757 SKKLSETLNIPLN
+757 SKKLSETLNISLN
-770 EAKSYIEAYFK
+770 EAKSYTEAYFK

-815 TGANDYVKGN
+815 TGANDYIKGN

-875 EKNAPELQQ
+875 EKNALELQQ

-889 LNDEVYPLR
+889 LNDEVYPLK

-906 VANRWNELKG
+906 MAKRWNELKG

>member
-1 MEQPVIKEGTL
+1 MERPVIKEGTL

-55 YKDRKN
+55 YKDKKN

-113 VEVNGFEA
+113 VEVSGFEA

-206 LQQLGSLEKIYENL
+206 LQRLGSLEKIYENL

-234 LIQDKGSAFLS
+234 LIQDKESAFLS

-260 FLSCAFPSENPL
+260 FSSCAFPSENPL

-289 DLENSPTPLILENTP
+289 DLENSPTPLILDNTP
-304 LLDSMPIL
+304 LLDNTPAS
-312 ENAPILDSVP
+312 ENAL
-322 ILENAPILDSVP
+322 
-334 ASDNAPKKSRM
+334 KKSRM
-345 IVLES
+345 IVLENT
-350 AAPLNAFLEKL
+350 APLSAFLEKL
-361 KNPNARV
+361 EKTNARIL
-368 FMRLVLNKEKK
+368 MRLVLDKEKK

-386 LQDQGYFLPLEEA
+386 YEDQGYFLPLEEA

-408 LENAFSQM
+408 LQNAFFKM

-434 KAKYQVPLENIR
+434 KAKYQVSLENIR

-456 KNPEKVGFDEVLR
+456 KNPEKVGFDEVLKQ
-469 EYLKEELIPHEKI
+469 YLKEEWIPHEKI
-482 KDFKAKAEKSEQL
+482 KDFKTKSKAEKLELLSV
-495 NTELNALKRLCEY
+495 ELNALKRLCEY
-508 FETGGLEEG
+508 FEKGGLEEG
-517 LLTLARD
+517 LLALAREV
-524 IETPFVKVLMDM
+524 ETPFMKVLMGM

-546 YFKRLEQEFKDELK
+546 YFKRLEQEFKNELH

-574 NLNSPKQLGE
+574 NLNSPKQLSE
-584 VLYEK
+584 ILYEK
-589 LGLPKNKSHST
+589 LELPKNKSHST
-600 DEKNLLKILD
+600 DEKSLLKILD

-679 RKGFIASSKEYCLL
+679 RKGFISSSKEYCLL

-703 LLAHFSQDKDLME
+703 LLAHFSQDKDLMD

-733 GGDLA
+733 GEDLA

-853 FKNNPSVRLLLQ
+853 FKNDPSVRLLLQ

-875 EKNAPELQQ
+875 EKNALELQQ

-906 VANRWNELKG
+906 VAKRWNELKG

>member
-113 VEVNGFEA
+113 VEVSGFEA

-206 LQQLGSLEKIYENL
+206 LQRLGSLEKIYENL

-234 LIQDKGSAFLS
+234 LIHDKGSAFLS

-272 LKIKDELKEY
+272 LKIKDELKEC

-289 DLENSPTPLILENTP
+289 DLENSPTPLIL
-304 LLDSMPIL
+304 D
-312 ENAPILDSVP
+312 NAPTSDSVP
-322 ILENAPILDSVP
+322 VL
-334 ASDNAPKKSRM
+334 DNAPKKSRM
-345 IVLES
+345 IVLENTELLS
-350 AAPLNAFLEKL
+350 MFLEKL

-368 FMRLVLNKEKK
+368 FVRLVLNKEKK

-386 LQDQGYFLPLEEA
+386 LEDQGYFLPLEEA

-408 LENAFSQM
+408 LQNAFSQI
-416 LQHAQIVGHD
+416 LQHACIIGHD

-434 KAKYQVPLENIR
+434 KAKYQVSLENIR

-456 KNPEKVGFDEVLR
+456 KNPERVGFDEVLK

-482 KDFKAKAEKSEQL
+482 KDFKTKAEKLELLSM
-495 NTELNALKRLCEY
+495 ELNALKRLCEY
-508 FETGGLEEG
+508 FEKGGLEEN
-517 LLTLARD
+517 LLALARE
-524 IETPFVKVLMDM
+524 IETPFVKVLMGM

-546 YFKRLEQEFKDELK
+546 YFKRLEQEFKNELH
-560 VLERQ
+560 VLECQ

-574 NLNSPKQLGE
+574 NLNSPKQLSE
-584 VLYEK
+584 ILYEK
-589 LGLPKNKSHST
+589 LKLPKNKSRST
-600 DEKNLLKILD
+600 DEKSLLKILD

-733 GGDLA
+733 GEDLA

-757 SKKLSETLNIPLN
+757 SKKLSETLNISLN

-790 NRMKEEILKTS
+790 NCMKEEILKTS

>member
-113 VEVNGFEA
+113 VEVSGFEA
-121 DDVIA
+121 DDIIA

-165 DCVEKYGILPSQFTD
+165 DCVKKYGILPSQFTD

-206 LQQLGSLEKIYENL
+206 LQRLGSLEKIYENL

-234 LIQDKGSAFLS
+234 LIQDKESAFLS

-289 DLENSPTPLILENTP
+289 DLENSPLIV
-304 LLDSMPIL
+304 
-312 ENAPILDSVP
+312 ENAPASDSM
-322 ILENAPILDSVP
+322 P

-345 IVLES
+345 IVLENTV
-350 AAPLNAFLEKL
+350 PLSAFLERL
-361 KNPNARV
+361 KKTNARV
-368 FMRLVLNKEKK
+368 FMRLALDKEKK

-386 LQDQGYFLPLEEA
+386 LEDQGYFLPLEEA

-408 LENAFSQM
+408 LQNAFSQM

-434 KAKYQVPLENIR
+434 KAKYQVSLENIR

-456 KNPEKVGFDEVLR
+456 KNPEKVGFDEVLK
-469 EYLKEELIPHEKI
+469 EYLKEEWNPHEKI
-482 KDFKAKAEKSEQL
+482 KDFKTKSKAGKLEQL
-495 NTELNALKRLCEY
+495 DMELNALKRLCEY
-508 FETGGLEEG
+508 FEKGGLEEG
-517 LLTLARD
+517 LLALAREV
-524 IETPFVKVLMDM
+524 ETPFVKVLMGM

-546 YFKRLEQEFKDELK
+546 YFKRLEQEFKNELHA
-560 VLERQ
+560 LERQ

-574 NLNSPKQLGE
+574 NLNSPKQLSE
-584 VLYEK
+584 ILYEK
-589 LGLPKNKSHST
+589 LELPKNKSHST
-600 DEKNLLKILD
+600 DEKSLLKILD

-703 LLAHFSQDKDLME
+703 LLAHFSQDKDLMG

-733 GGDLA
+733 GEDLA

-757 SKKLSETLNIPLN
+757 SKKLSETLNISLN

-875 EKNAPELQQ
+875 EKNALELQQ

-906 VANRWNELKG
+906 IAKRWNELKG

>member
-113 VEVNGFEA
+113 VEVSGFEA

-206 LQQLGSLEKIYENL
+206 LQRLGSLEKIYENL

-260 FLSCAFPSENPL
+260 FSSCAFPSENPL

-289 DLENSPTPLILENTP
+289 DLENSPTPLILDNTP
-304 LLDSMPIL
+304 LLD
-312 ENAPILDSVP
+312 NAL
-322 ILENAPILDSVP
+322 

-345 IVLES
+345 IVLENT
-350 AAPLNAFLEKL
+350 APLSAFLEKL
-361 KNPNARV
+361 KKTNARI
-368 FMRLVLNKEKK
+368 FMRLVLDKEKK

-386 LQDQGYFLPLEEA
+386 CEDQGYFLPLEEA

-408 LENAFSQM
+408 LENAFFQM
-416 LQHAQIVGHD
+416 LQHAQIIGHD

-434 KAKYQVPLENIR
+434 KAKYQVSLENIR

-456 KNPEKVGFDEVLR
+456 KNPEKVGFDEVLK
-469 EYLKEELIPHEKI
+469 EYLKEELILHEKI
-482 KDFKAKAEKSEQL
+482 KDFKTKSKAGKLEQL
-495 NTELNALKRLCEY
+495 DMELNALKRLCEY
-508 FETGGLEEG
+508 FEKGGLEEN
-517 LLTLARD
+517 LLSLAREV
-524 IETPFVKVLMDM
+524 ETPFMKVLMGM

-546 YFKRLEQEFKDELK
+546 YFKRLEQEFKNELH

-565 ILDLIGVDF
+565 ILELIGANF
-574 NLNSPKQLGE
+574 NLNSPKQLSE
-584 VLYEK
+584 ILYEK
-589 LGLPKNKSHST
+589 LELPKNKSHST
-600 DEKNLLKILD
+600 DEKSLLKILD

-703 LLAHFSQDKDLME
+703 LLAHFSQDKDLMD

-733 GGDLA
+733 GEDLA

-875 EKNAPELQQ
+875 EKNALELQQ

-906 VANRWNELKG
+906 IANRWNELKG

>member
-1 MEQPVIKEGTL
+1 MEEPVIKEGTL

-23 SYYMSAKNKPLTNDK
+23 SYYMGAKNKPLTNVK

-113 VEVNGFEA
+113 VEVSGFEA

-206 LQQLGSLEKIYENL
+206 LQRLGSLEKIYENL

-234 LIQDKGSAFLS
+234 LIQDKESAFLS
-245 KELATLERGCIKEFD
+245 KELATLERECIKEFD
-260 FLSCAFPSENPL
+260 FSSCTFPSENPL

-289 DLENSPTPLILENTP
+289 DLENSPTPLILDNAPLLENTP
-304 LLDSMPIL
+304 LL
-312 ENAPILDSVP
+312 
-322 ILENAPILDSVP
+322 
-334 ASDNAPKKSRM
+334 DNAPKKSRM
-345 IVLES
+345 IILENTES
-350 AAPLNAFLEKL
+350 LSAFLERL
-361 KNPNARV
+361 KKTNARI
-368 FMRLVLNKEKK
+368 FMCLVLDKEKK

-386 LQDQGYFLPLEEA
+386 LEDQGYFLPLEEA

-408 LENAFSQM
+408 LQNAFFKM
-416 LQHAQIVGHD
+416 LQHAQIIGHD

-434 KAKYQVPLENIR
+434 KAKYQVSLEDIR

-456 KNPEKVGFDEVLR
+456 KNPEKVGFDEVLK
-469 EYLKEELIPHEKI
+469 EYLKEEWIPHEKI
-482 KDFKAKAEKSEQL
+482 KDFKTKSKAEKLELLSV
-495 NTELNALKRLCEY
+495 ELNALKRLCEY
-508 FETGGLEEG
+508 FEKGGLEEN
-517 LLTLARD
+517 LLALAREV
-524 IETPFVKVLMDM
+524 ETPFMKVLMGM
-536 EFQGFKIDAP
+536 EFQGFKIDVP
-546 YFKRLEQEFKDELK
+546 YFKRLEQEFKNELH

-565 ILDLIGVDF
+565 ILELIGVDF
-574 NLNSPKQLGE
+574 NLNSPKQLSE
-584 VLYEK
+584 ILYEK
-589 LGLPKNKSHST
+589 LELPKNKSHST
-600 DEKNLLKILD
+600 DEKSLLKILD

-703 LLAHFSQDKDLME
+703 LLAHFSQDKDLMD

-733 GGDLA
+733 GEDLA

-770 EAKSYIEAYFK
+770 EAKSYTEAYFR

-815 TGANDYVKGN
+815 AGANDYIKGN

-875 EKNAPELQQ
+875 EKNALKLQQ

-898 VPLETSAF
+898 VPLETNAF
-906 VANRWNELKG
+906 MANRWNELKG

>member
-1 MEQPVIKEGTL
+1 MEEPVIKEGTL

-23 SYYMSAKNKPLTNDK
+23 SYYMSAKNKPLTNDR

-55 YKDRKN
+55 DKDRKN

-113 VEVNGFEA
+113 VEVSGFEA

-165 DCVEKYGILPSQFTD
+165 DCVKKYGILPSQFTD

-206 LQQLGSLEKIYENL
+206 LQRLGSLEKIYENL

-234 LIQDKGSAFLS
+234 LIQDKESAFLS
-245 KELATLERGCIKEFD
+245 KELATLERECIKEFD

-289 DLENSPTPLILENTP
+289 NLENSPTPLILDNTP
-304 LLDSMPIL
+304 AL
-312 ENAPILDSVP
+312 
-322 ILENAPILDSVP
+322 
-334 ASDNAPKKSRM
+334 DNAPKKSRM
-345 IVLES
+345 IVLENT
-350 AAPLNAFLEKL
+350 APLSAFLEKL
-361 KNPNARV
+361 KNSNTRIFA
-368 FMRLVLNKEKK
+368 RLVLDKEKK

-399 LFSPFSLEF
+399 LFSPFSSEF
-408 LENAFSQM
+408 LQNAFSQM
-416 LQHAQIVGHD
+416 LQHACIIGHD

-456 KNPEKVGFDEVLR
+456 KNPEKVGLDEALK
-469 EYLKEELIPHEKI
+469 EYLKEELILHETI
-482 KDFKAKAEKSEQL
+482 KDFKTKSKAEKLERL
-495 NTELNALKRLCEY
+495 DMELNALKRLCEY
-508 FETGGLEEG
+508 FEKGGLEEG
-517 LLTLARD
+517 LLALAREV
-524 IETPFVKVLMDM
+524 ETPFMEVLMGM

-546 YFKRLEQEFKDELK
+546 YFKRLEQEFKNELH

-574 NLNSPKQLGE
+574 NLNSPKQLSE
-584 VLYEK
+584 ILYEK
-589 LGLPKNKSHST
+589 LELPQNKSHST
-600 DEKNLLKILD
+600 DEKSLLKILD

-703 LLAHFSQDKDLME
+703 LLAHFSQDKDLMD

-733 GGDLA
+733 GEDLA

-906 VANRWNELKG
+906 MAKRWNELKG

>member
-113 VEVNGFEA
+113 VEISGFEA

-126 SLATLSPYKTRI
+126 TLATLSPYKTRI

-206 LQQLGSLEKIYENL
+206 LQRLGSLEKIYENL

-234 LIQDKGSAFLS
+234 LIQDKESAFLS

-260 FLSCAFPSENPL
+260 FSSCAFPSENPL

-289 DLENSPTPLILENTP
+289 DLENSPTPLILDNAPLLENTP
-304 LLDSMPIL
+304 LLDS
-312 ENAPILDSVP
+312 
-322 ILENAPILDSVP
+322 
-334 ASDNAPKKSRM
+334 APKKSRM
-345 IVLES
+345 IVLENPES
-350 AAPLNAFLEKL
+350 LSAFLEKL
-361 KNPNARV
+361 EKTNARI
-368 FMRLVLNKEKK
+368 FARLVLNKEKK

-386 LQDQGYFLPLEEA
+386 YEDQGYFLPLEEA

-408 LENAFSQM
+408 LQNAFSQM
-416 LQHAQIVGHD
+416 LQHAQIIGHD

-434 KAKYQVPLENIR
+434 KAKYQVSLENIR

-456 KNPEKVGFDEVLR
+456 KNPEKVGFDEVLK
-469 EYLKEELIPHEKI
+469 EYLKEDLIPHEKI
-482 KDFKAKAEKSEQL
+482 KDFKIKSKAEKLEQL
-495 NTELNALKRLCEY
+495 DRELHALKRLCEY
-508 FETGGLEEG
+508 FEKGGLEEG
-517 LLTLARD
+517 LLALAREV
-524 IETPFVKVLMDM
+524 ETPFMKVLMGM

-546 YFKRLEQEFKDELK
+546 YFKRLEQEFKNELH
-560 VLERQ
+560 VLECQ
-565 ILDLIGVDF
+565 ILELIGVDF
-574 NLNSPKQLGE
+574 NLNSPKQLSE
-584 VLYEK
+584 ILYEK
-589 LGLPKNKSHST
+589 LELPKNKSHST
-600 DEKNLLKILD
+600 DEKSLLKILD

-703 LLAHFSQDKDLME
+703 LLAHFSQDRDLMD

-733 GGDLA
+733 GEDLA

-875 EKNAPELQQ
+875 EKNALELQQ

-906 VANRWNELKG
+906 IAKRWNELKG

>member
-1 MEQPVIKEGTL
+1 MEELKEGTL

-23 SYYMSAKNKPLTNDK
+23 SYYMSAKNKPLTNVK

-55 YKDRKN
+55 YKDKKN

-107 KMGFTC
+107 KMGFVC
-113 VEVNGFEA
+113 VEVSGFEA

-155 FDGKTEFLAK
+155 FDGKTEFLVK

-206 LQQLGSLEKIYENL
+206 LQRLGSLEKIYENL

-234 LIQDKGSAFLS
+234 LIQDKESAFLS

-260 FLSCAFPSENPL
+260 FSSCAFPSENPL

-289 DLENSPTPLILENTP
+289 DLENSPTPLILDNTP
-304 LLDSMPIL
+304 AS
-312 ENAPILDSVP
+312 ENAL
-322 ILENAPILDSVP
+322 
-334 ASDNAPKKSRM
+334 KKSRM
-345 IVLES
+345 IVLENT
-350 AAPLNAFLEKL
+350 APLSAFLEKL
-361 KNPNARV
+361 EKTNARI
-368 FMRLVLNKEKK
+368 FMRLALDKEKK

-386 LQDQGYFLPLEEA
+386 YEDQGYFLPLEEA

-408 LENAFSQM
+408 LQNAFSQI
-416 LQHAQIVGHD
+416 LQHAHIIGHD

-434 KAKYQVPLENIR
+434 KAKYQVSLENIR

-456 KNPEKVGFDEVLR
+456 KNPEKVGLDEALK
-469 EYLKEELIPHEKI
+469 EYLKEELVLHETI
-482 KDFKAKAEKSEQL
+482 KDFKTKSKAGKLEQL
-495 NTELNALKRLCEY
+495 DRELNALKRLCEY
-508 FETGGLEEG
+508 FEKGGLEEN
-517 LLTLARD
+517 LLALAREV
-524 IETPFVKVLMDM
+524 ETPFMKVLMGM

-546 YFKRLEQEFKDELK
+546 YFKRLEQEFKNELH

-565 ILDLIGVDF
+565 ILDSIGVDF
-574 NLNSPKQLGE
+574 NLNSPKQLSE
-584 VLYEK
+584 ILYEK
-589 LGLPKNKSHST
+589 LELPKNKSRST
-600 DEKNLLKILD
+600 DEKSLLKILD

-733 GGDLA
+733 GEDLA

-781 RFPSIKDYL
+781 RFPRIKDYL

-815 TGANDYVKGN
+815 VGANDYVKGN

-875 EKNAPELQQ
+875 EKNALELQQ

-906 VANRWNELKG
+906 MAKRWNELKG

>member
-1 MEQPVIKEGTL
+1 MEEPVIKEGTL

-55 YKDRKN
+55 YKDKKN

-107 KMGFTC
+107 KMGFVC
-113 VEVNGFEA
+113 VEVSGFEA

-155 FDGKTEFLAK
+155 FDGKTEFLVK

-206 LQQLGSLEKIYENL
+206 LQRLGSLEKIYENL

-234 LIQDKGSAFLS
+234 LIQDKESAFLS

-260 FLSCAFPSENPL
+260 FSSCTFPSENPL

-289 DLENSPTPLILENTP
+289 DLENSPTPLILDNAPLLENTP
-304 LLDSMPIL
+304 LL
-312 ENAPILDSVP
+312 
-322 ILENAPILDSVP
+322 
-334 ASDNAPKKSRM
+334 DNAPKKSRM
-345 IVLES
+345 IVLENTAFLS
-350 AAPLNAFLEKL
+350 AFLEKL
-361 KNPNARV
+361 KKTNARI
-368 FMRLVLNKEKK
+368 FMRLVLDKEKK

-386 LQDQGYFLPLEEA
+386 LEDQGYFLPLEEA

-408 LENAFSQM
+408 LQNAFSQI
-416 LQHAQIVGHD
+416 LQHAQIIGHD

-434 KAKYQVPLENIR
+434 KAKYQVSLENIR

-456 KNPEKVGFDEVLR
+456 KNPEKVGFDEVLKQ
-469 EYLKEELIPHEKI
+469 YLKEEWIPHEKI
-482 KDFKAKAEKSEQL
+482 KDFKTKSKAVKLELLSV
-495 NTELNALKRLCEY
+495 ELNALKRLCEY
-508 FETGGLEEG
+508 FEKGGLEEG
-517 LLTLARD
+517 LLALAREV
-524 IETPFVKVLMDM
+524 ETPFVKVLMGM

-546 YFKRLEQEFKDELK
+546 YFKRLEQEFKNELH
-560 VLERQ
+560 VLERR

-574 NLNSPKQLGE
+574 NLNSPKQLSE
-584 VLYEK
+584 ILYEK
-589 LGLPKNKSHST
+589 LELPQNKSHST
-600 DEKNLLKILD
+600 DEKSLLKILD

-703 LLAHFSQDKDLME
+703 LLAHFSQDKDLMD

-733 GGDLA
+733 GEDLA

-815 TGANDYVKGN
+815 AGANDYIKGN

-875 EKNAPELQQ
+875 EKNALELQQ

-906 VANRWNELKG
+906 IAKRWNELKG

>member
-113 VEVNGFEA
+113 VEISGFEA

-206 LQQLGSLEKIYENL
+206 LQRLGSLENIYENL

-234 LIQDKGSAFLS
+234 LIHDKGSAFLS

-260 FLSCAFPSENPL
+260 FLSCTFPSENPL

-289 DLENSPTPLILENTP
+289 DLENSPLIVENAP
-304 LLDSMPIL
+304 LLD
-312 ENAPILDSVP
+312 NAPTL
-322 ILENAPILDSVP
+322 
-334 ASDNAPKKSRM
+334 DNAPKKSRM
-345 IVLES
+345 IVLEN
-350 AAPLNAFLEKL
+350 AALLSAFLEKL

-368 FMRLVLNKEKK
+368 FMRLVLDKDKK

-399 LFSPFSLEF
+399 LFSPFSVEF
-408 LENAFSQM
+408 LQNAFSQM

-434 KAKYQVPLENIR
+434 KAKYQVSLENIR

-456 KNPEKVGFDEVLR
+456 KNPEKVGFDEVLK
-469 EYLKEELIPHEKI
+469 EYLKEDLIPHEKI
-482 KDFKAKAEKSEQL
+482 KDFKAKAEKLELL

-508 FETGGLEEG
+508 FEKGGLEEG
-517 LLTLARD
+517 LLTLAREV
-524 IETPFVKVLMDM
+524 ETPFVKVLMGM
-536 EFQGFKIDAP
+536 EFQGFKIDVP

-565 ILDLIGVDF
+565 ILDLIGMDF
-574 NLNSPKQLGE
+574 NLNSPKQLSE

-733 GGDLA
+733 GRDLA

-790 NRMKEEILKTS
+790 NGMREEILKTS

-815 TGANDYVKGN
+815 TGANDYIKGN

-889 LNDEVYPLR
+889 LNHEVYPLR
-898 VPLETSAF
+898 VPLETSVFIAK
-906 VANRWNELKG
+906 RWNELKG

>member
-126 SLATLSPYKTRI
+126 TLATLSPYKTRI

-155 FDGKTEFLAK
+155 FDGKTEFLAQ

-187 SSDNYKGVKGIGSK
+187 SSDNYKGIKGIGSK

-220 DLAKNLLSPKMYQA
+220 GLAKNLLSPKMYQA
-234 LIQDKGSAFLS
+234 LIQDKESAFLS

-289 DLENSPTPLILENTP
+289 DLENSPTPLILDNAP
-304 LLDSMPIL
+304 ALDST
-312 ENAPILDSVP
+312 
-322 ILENAPILDSVP
+322 P
-334 ASDNAPKKSRM
+334 ALDNAPKKLRL
-345 IVLES
+345 IVLEN
-350 AAPLNAFLEKL
+350 AASFSMFLEKL

-368 FMRLVLNKEKK
+368 FVRLVLDKDKK

-408 LENAFSQM
+408 LQNAFSQM

-456 KNPEKVGFDEVLR
+456 KNPEKVGFDEVLK
-469 EYLKEELIPHEKI
+469 EYLKEDLIPHEKI
-482 KDFKAKAEKSEQL
+482 KDFKTKAEKL
-495 NTELNALKRLCEY
+495 ELLSVELSALKRLCEY
-508 FETGGLEEG
+508 FEKGGLEEG

-524 IETPFVKVLMDM
+524 IETPFMKVLMGM

-546 YFKRLEQEFKDELK
+546 YFKRLEQEFKNELH
-560 VLERQ
+560 VLEHQ

-574 NLNSPKQLGE
+574 NLNSPKQLSE

-757 SKKLSETLNIPLN
+757 SKKLSETLNIPLS

-815 TGANDYVKGN
+815 TGANDYIKGN

-875 EKNAPELQQ
+875 EKNALELQR

-906 VANRWNELKG
+906 IAKRWNELKG

>member
-1 MEQPVIKEGTL
+1 MEEPVIKEGTL

-23 SYYMSAKNKPLTNDK
+23 SYYMGAKNKPLTNDK

-55 YKDRKN
+55 YKDKKN

-107 KMGFTC
+107 KMGFAC
-113 VEVNGFEA
+113 VEVSGFEA

-206 LQQLGSLEKIYENL
+206 LQRLGSLEKIYENL

-234 LIQDKGSAFLS
+234 LIQDKESAFLS

-260 FLSCAFPSENPL
+260 FSSCAFPSENPL
-272 LKIKDELKEY
+272 LRIKDELKEY

-289 DLENSPTPLILENTP
+289 DLENSPTPLILDNTP
-304 LLDSMPIL
+304 LL
-312 ENAPILDSVP
+312 ENT
-322 ILENAPILDSVP
+322 P
-334 ASDNAPKKSRM
+334 ASDNAPKKSRL
-345 IVLES
+345 IVLENTELLS
-350 AAPLNAFLEKL
+350 AFLERL
-361 KNPNARV
+361 KKTNARI
-368 FMRLVLNKEKK
+368 FMRLVLDKEKK

-386 LQDQGYFLPLEEA
+386 LEDQGYFLPLEEA

-408 LENAFSQM
+408 LQNAFSQI
-416 LQHAQIVGHD
+416 LQHAQIIGHD

-434 KAKYQVPLENIR
+434 KAKYQVSLENIR

-456 KNPEKVGFDEVLR
+456 KNPEKVGFDEVLKQ
-469 EYLKEELIPHEKI
+469 YLKEEWIPHEKI
-482 KDFKAKAEKSEQL
+482 KDFKTKSKVEKSEQL
-495 NTELNALKRLCEY
+495 DRELNALKRLCEY
-508 FETGGLEEG
+508 FEKGGLEEG
-517 LLTLARD
+517 LLALAREV
-524 IETPFVKVLMDM
+524 ETPFMKVLMGM
-536 EFQGFKIDAP
+536 EFQGFKIDAL
-546 YFKRLEQEFKDELK
+546 YFKRLEQEFKNELH

-565 ILDLIGVDF
+565 ILELIGVDF
-574 NLNSPKQLGE
+574 NLNSPKQLSE
-584 VLYEK
+584 ILYEK
-589 LGLPKNKSHST
+589 LELPKNKSRST
-600 DEKNLLKILD
+600 DEKSLLKILD

-679 RKGFIASSKEYCLL
+679 RKGFISSSKEYCLL

-703 LLAHFSQDKDLME
+703 LLAHFSQDKDLMD

-733 GGDLA
+733 GEDLA

-770 EAKSYIEAYFK
+770 EAKSYTEAYFK

-815 TGANDYVKGN
+815 TGTNDYIKGN

-906 VANRWNELKG
+906 IAKRWNELKG

>member
-1 MEQPVIKEGTL
+1 MEEPVIKEGTL

-23 SYYMSAKNKPLTNDK
+23 SYYMSTKNKPLTNDK

-107 KMGFTC
+107 KMGFVC

-126 SLATLSPYKTRI
+126 TLATLSPYKTRI

-206 LQQLGSLEKIYENL
+206 LQRLGSLEKIYENL

-289 DLENSPTPLILENTP
+289 DLENSPTPLILDNAP
-304 LLDSMPIL
+304 LLDSTPTL
-312 ENAPILDSVP
+312 
-322 ILENAPILDSVP
+322 
-334 ASDNAPKKSRM
+334 DNAPKKSHM

-350 AAPLNAFLEKL
+350 AAPLSAFLEKL
-361 KNPNARV
+361 KNPNARI
-368 FMRLVLNKEKK
+368 FARLVLDKEKK

-386 LQDQGYFLPLEEA
+386 YEDQGYFLPLEEA
-399 LFSPFSLEF
+399 LFSPFSVEF
-408 LENAFSQM
+408 LQNAFSQM
-416 LQHAQIVGHD
+416 LQHAQIIGHD

-456 KNPEKVGFDEVLR
+456 KNPEKVGFDEVLK

-482 KDFKAKAEKSEQL
+482 KDFKTKAEKLELLSV
-495 NTELNALKRLCEY
+495 ELNALKRLCEY
-508 FETGGLEEG
+508 FEKGGLEEN
-517 LLTLARD
+517 LLSLAKEV
-524 IETPFVKVLMDM
+524 ETPFVKVLMGM

-546 YFKRLEQEFKDELK
+546 YFKRLEQEFKNELH

-565 ILDLIGVDF
+565 ILELIGVDF

-584 VLYEK
+584 ILYEK
-589 LGLPKNKSHST
+589 LKLPQNKSRST
-600 DEKNLLKILD
+600 DEKSLLKILD

-875 EKNAPELQQ
+875 EKNALELQQ

-906 VANRWNELKG
+906 VAKRWNELKD

>member
-1 MEQPVIKEGTL
+1 MMEQPVIKEGTL

-206 LQQLGSLEKIYENL
+206 LQRLGSLEKIYENL

-289 DLENSPTPLILENTP
+289 DLENSPT
-304 LLDSMPIL
+304 LLIL
-312 ENAPILDSVP
+312 ENAPASDSAP
-322 ILENAPILDSVP
+322 TLENAPT
-334 ASDNAPKKSRM
+334 SDNASKKSRM

-350 AAPLNAFLEKL
+350 ATSFSMFLEKL

-399 LFSPFSLEF
+399 LFSPFSVEF
-408 LENAFSQM
+408 LQNAFSQM
-416 LQHAQIVGHD
+416 LQYVQIIGHD

-434 KAKYQVPLENIR
+434 KAKYQVSLENIR

-456 KNPEKVGFDEVLR
+456 KNPEKVGFDEVLK

-482 KDFKAKAEKSEQL
+482 KDFKTTSKAEKLEQL
-495 NTELNALKRLCEY
+495 NMELNALKRLCEY
-508 FETGGLEEG
+508 FEKGGLEEG
-517 LLTLARD
+517 LLILARD
-524 IETPFVKVLMDM
+524 IETPFMKVLMGM

-546 YFKRLEQEFKDELK
+546 YFKRLEQEFKNELH

-815 TGANDYVKGN
+815 NGVNDYIKGN

-853 FKNNPSVRLLLQ
+853 FKNDSSVRLLLQ

-875 EKNAPELQQ
+875 EKNALELQQ

-906 VANRWNELKG
+906 IAKRWNELKG

>member
-55 YKDRKN
+55 YKDKKN
-61 MPFIVFALESQTKT
+61 MPFIVFALESQIKT

-113 VEVNGFEA
+113 VEVSGFEA

-206 LQQLGSLEKIYENL
+206 LQRLGSLEKIYENL

-234 LIQDKGSAFLS
+234 LIQDKESAFLS

-260 FLSCAFPSENPL
+260 FSSCAFPSENPL

-282 GFISTLR
+282 DFISTLR
-289 DLENSPTPLILENTP
+289 DLENPPTPLILDNAP
-304 LLDSMPIL
+304 LLD
-312 ENAPILDSVP
+312 NT
-322 ILENAPILDSVP
+322 
-334 ASDNAPKKSRM
+334 PKKSRM
-345 IVLES
+345 IVLENT
-350 AAPLNAFLEKL
+350 APLSAFLEKL
-361 KNPNARV
+361 KKTNARI
-368 FMRLVLNKEKK
+368 FMRLALDKEKK

-386 LQDQGYFLPLEEA
+386 LEDQGYFLPLEEA

-408 LENAFSQM
+408 LQNAFFKM
-416 LQHAQIVGHD
+416 LQHAQIIGHD

-434 KAKYQVPLENIR
+434 KAKYQVSLEDIR

-456 KNPEKVGFDEVLR
+456 KNPEKVGFDEVLK
-469 EYLKEELIPHEKI
+469 EYLKEELVPHEKI
-482 KDFKAKAEKSEQL
+482 KDFKTKSKAGKLEQL
-495 NTELNALKRLCEY
+495 DMELNALKRLCEY
-508 FETGGLEEG
+508 FEKGGLEEG
-517 LLTLARD
+517 LLVLAREV
-524 IETPFVKVLMDM
+524 ETPFMKVLMGM

-546 YFKRLEQEFKDELK
+546 YFKRLEQEFKNELH
-560 VLERQ
+560 VLECQ

-574 NLNSPKQLGE
+574 NLNSPKQLSE
-584 VLYEK
+584 ILYEK
-589 LGLPKNKSHST
+589 LELPQNKSHST
-600 DEKNLLKILD
+600 DEKSLLKILD

-703 LLAHFSQDKDLME
+703 LLAHFSQDKDLMD

-733 GGDLA
+733 GEDLA

-875 EKNAPELQQ
+875 EKNALELQQ

-898 VPLETSAF
+898 VPLETNAF
-906 VANRWNELKG
+906 IANRWNELKG

>member
-107 KMGFTC
+107 KMGFVC
-113 VEVNGFEA
+113 VEVSGFEA

-206 LQQLGSLEKIYENL
+206 LQRLGSLEKIYENL

-234 LIQDKGSAFLS
+234 LIQDKESAFLS

-289 DLENSPTPLILENTP
+289 DLENSPLILDNTP
-304 LLDSMPIL
+304 LL
-312 ENAPILDSVP
+312 ENT
-322 ILENAPILDSVP
+322 P

-345 IVLES
+345 IVLENS
-350 AAPLNAFLEKL
+350 EPLSAFLEKL
-361 KNPNARV
+361 KNSNARI
-368 FMRLVLNKEKK
+368 FMRLVLDKEKK

-386 LQDQGYFLPLEEA
+386 YEDQGYFLPLEEA

-408 LENAFSQM
+408 LQNAFFKM
-416 LQHAQIVGHD
+416 LQHAQIIGHD

-434 KAKYQVPLENIR
+434 KAKYQVSLENIR

-456 KNPEKVGFDEVLR
+456 KNPEKVGFDEVLK
-469 EYLKEELIPHEKI
+469 EYLKEEWIPHEKI
-482 KDFKAKAEKSEQL
+482 KDFKTKAEKLEQL
-495 NTELNALKRLCEY
+495 DRELNALKRLCEY
-508 FETGGLEEG
+508 FEKGELEEG
-517 LLTLARD
+517 LLALAREV
-524 IETPFVKVLMDM
+524 ETPFMKVLIGM

-546 YFKRLEQEFKDELK
+546 YFKRLEQEFKNELH

-565 ILDLIGVDF
+565 ILELIGVDF
-574 NLNSPKQLGE
+574 NLNSPKQLSE
-584 VLYEK
+584 ILYEK
-589 LGLPKNKSHST
+589 LELPQNKSRST
-600 DEKNLLKILD
+600 DEKSLLKILD

-815 TGANDYVKGN
+815 TGANDYIKGN

-875 EKNAPELQQ
+875 EKNALELQQ

-906 VANRWNELKG
+906 MAKRWNELKG

>member
-1 MEQPVIKEGTL
+1 MEELKEGTL

-23 SYYMSAKNKPLTNDK
+23 SYFMSAKNKPLTNVK

-83 YKQNRKDA
+83 YKKNRKDA

-107 KMGFTC
+107 KMGFVC
-113 VEVNGFEA
+113 VEVSGFEA

-206 LQQLGSLEKIYENL
+206 LQRLGSLEKIYENL

-289 DLENSPTPLILENTP
+289 DLENSPTPLILDNTPLLENTP
-304 LLDSMPIL
+304 LLDS
-312 ENAPILDSVP
+312 
-322 ILENAPILDSVP
+322 
-334 ASDNAPKKSRM
+334 APKKSRL
-345 IVLES
+345 IVLENT
-350 AAPLNAFLEKL
+350 APLSAFLEKL
-361 KNPNARV
+361 EKTKARI

-386 LQDQGYFLPLEEA
+386 YEDQGYFLPLEEA

-408 LENAFSQM
+408 LQNAFFKM
-416 LQHAQIVGHD
+416 LQHACIIGHD

-434 KAKYQVPLENIR
+434 KAKYQVSLENIR

-456 KNPEKVGFDEVLR
+456 KNPEKVGFDEVLK
-469 EYLKEELIPHEKI
+469 EYLKEEWIPHEKI
-482 KDFKAKAEKSEQL
+482 KDFKTKSKVEKLEQL
-495 NTELNALKRLCEY
+495 DMELNALKRLCEY
-508 FETGGLEEG
+508 FEKGGLEEG
-517 LLTLARD
+517 LLALAREV
-524 IETPFVKVLMDM
+524 ETPLMKVLMGM

-546 YFKRLEQEFKDELK
+546 YFKRLEQEFKNELH

-574 NLNSPKQLGE
+574 NLNSPKQLSE
-584 VLYEK
+584 ILYEK
-589 LGLPKNKSHST
+589 LELPQNKSRST
-600 DEKNLLKILD
+600 DEKSLLKILD

-703 LLAHFSQDKDLME
+703 LLAHFSQDKDLMD

-733 GGDLA
+733 GEDLA

-815 TGANDYVKGN
+815 TGTNDYIKGN

-875 EKNAPELQQ
+875 EKNALKLQQ

-906 VANRWNELKG
+906 MAKRWNELKG

>member
-1 MEQPVIKEGTL
+1 MEQLKEGTL
-12 ALIDTFAYLFR
+12 ALIDTFVYLFR

-75 KRAEKLGE
+75 KRSEKLGG

-206 LQQLGSLEKIYENL
+206 LQRLGSLEKIYENL

-234 LIQDKGSAFLS
+234 LIQDKESAFLS

-289 DLENSPTPLILENTP
+289 DLENSPAPLILENTP
-304 LLDSMPIL
+304 VLD
-312 ENAPILDSVP
+312 NT
-322 ILENAPILDSVP
+322 P
-334 ASDNAPKKSRM
+334 ALDNAPKKSCM

-350 AAPLNAFLEKL
+350 AAPLSAFLEKL
-361 KNPNARV
+361 EKTNARV

-386 LQDQGYFLPLEEA
+386 YEDQGYFLPLEEA
-399 LFSPFSLEF
+399 LFSPFSSEF
-408 LENAFSQM
+408 LQNAFSQM
-416 LQHAQIVGHD
+416 LQHAQIIGHD

-434 KAKYQVPLENIR
+434 KAKYQVSLENIR

-456 KNPEKVGFDEVLR
+456 KNPEKVGLDEALQ
-469 EYLKEELIPHEKI
+469 EYLKEELVLHETI
-482 KDFKAKAEKSEQL
+482 KDFKTKSKAEKLERL
-495 NTELNALKRLCEY
+495 DMELNALKRLCEY
-508 FETGGLEEG
+508 FEKGGLEEN
-517 LLTLARD
+517 LLSLAREV
-524 IETPFVKVLMDM
+524 ETPFVKVLMGM

-546 YFKRLEQEFKDELK
+546 YFKRLEQEFKNELH

-574 NLNSPKQLGE
+574 NLNSPKQLSE
-584 VLYEK
+584 ILYEK
-589 LGLPKNKSHST
+589 LELPKNKSHST
-600 DEKNLLKILD
+600 DEKSLLKILD

-667 NIPVRSP
+667 NIPVRSS

-733 GGDLA
+733 GEELA

-906 VANRWNELKG
+906 VAKRWNELKG

>member
-1 MEQPVIKEGTL
+1 MMEQLKEGTL

-113 VEVNGFEA
+113 VEVSGFEA

-206 LQQLGSLEKIYENL
+206 LQRLGSLEKIYENL
-220 DLAKNLLSPKMYQA
+220 DLVKNLLSPKMYQA
-234 LIQDKGSAFLS
+234 LIQDKASAFLS

-260 FLSCAFPSENPL
+260 FSSCAFPSENPL

-289 DLENSPTPLILENTP
+289 DLENSPTPLISDNTP
-304 LLDSMPIL
+304 LLDNTL
-312 ENAPILDSVP
+312 
-322 ILENAPILDSVP
+322 
-334 ASDNAPKKSRM
+334 ASDNAPKKSHM
-345 IVLES
+345 IVLENTE
-350 AAPLNAFLEKL
+350 PLSAFLEKL
-361 KNPNARV
+361 ENSNARI
-368 FMRLVLNKEKK
+368 FMRLALDKEKK

-386 LQDQGYFLPLEEA
+386 YEDQGYFLPLEEA

-408 LENAFSQM
+408 LQNAFSQI
-416 LQHAQIVGHD
+416 LQHAQIIGHD

-434 KAKYQVPLENIR
+434 KAKYQVSLENIR

-456 KNPEKVGFDEVLR
+456 KNPEKVGFDEVLK
-469 EYLKEELIPHEKI
+469 EYLKEEWIPHEKI
-482 KDFKAKAEKSEQL
+482 KDFKTKSKAVKLEQL
-495 NTELNALKRLCEY
+495 DMELNALKRLCEY
-508 FETGGLEEG
+508 FEKGGLEEG
-517 LLTLARD
+517 LLALAREV
-524 IETPFVKVLMDM
+524 ETPFMKVLMDM
-536 EFQGFKIDAP
+536 EFQGFKIDVP
-546 YFKRLEQEFKDELK
+546 YFKQLEQEFKNELH

-565 ILDLIGVDF
+565 ILELIGVDF
-574 NLNSPKQLGE
+574 NLNSPKQISE
-584 VLYEK
+584 ILYEK
-589 LGLPKNKSHST
+589 LELPQSKSRST
-600 DEKNLLKILD
+600 DEKSLLKILD

-703 LLAHFSQDKDLME
+703 LLAHFSQDKDLMD

-733 GGDLA
+733 GEDLA

-757 SKKLSETLNIPLN
+757 SKKLSETLNIPLS
-770 EAKSYIEAYFK
+770 EAKSYIEAYFR

-815 TGANDYVKGN
+815 TGANDYIKGN

-875 EKNAPELQQ
+875 EKNALELQQ

-906 VANRWNELKG
+906 MAKRWNELKG

>member
-1 MEQPVIKEGTL
+1 MEELKEGTL

-55 YKDRKN
+55 YKDKKN

-113 VEVNGFEA
+113 VEVSGFEA

-150 DKIAL
+150 DKIVL

-206 LQQLGSLEKIYENL
+206 LQRLGSLEKIYENL

-234 LIQDKGSAFLS
+234 LIQDKESAFLS

-289 DLENSPTPLILENTP
+289 DLENSPTPLILDNTP
-304 LLDSMPIL
+304 LLDNTPAP
-312 ENAPILDSVP
+312 ENAL
-322 ILENAPILDSVP
+322 
-334 ASDNAPKKSRM
+334 KKSRM
-345 IVLES
+345 IVLENT
-350 AAPLNAFLEKL
+350 APLSTFLEKL
-361 KNPNARV
+361 KKTNARI
-368 FMRLVLNKEKK
+368 FMRLVLDKEKK

-386 LQDQGYFLPLEEA
+386 YEDQGYFLPLEEA

-408 LENAFSQM
+408 LQNAFFKM

-434 KAKYQVPLENIR
+434 KAKYQVSLENIR

-456 KNPEKVGFDEVLR
+456 KNPEKVGFDEVLK
-469 EYLKEELIPHEKI
+469 EYLKEEWIPHEKI
-482 KDFKAKAEKSEQL
+482 KDFKTKSKAGKLEQL
-495 NTELNALKRLCEY
+495 DMELNALKRLCEY
-508 FETGGLEEG
+508 FEKGGLEEG
-517 LLTLARD
+517 LLALAREV
-524 IETPFVKVLMDM
+524 ETPFVKVLMGM

-546 YFKRLEQEFKDELK
+546 YFKRLEQEFKNELH

-565 ILDLIGVDF
+565 ILDLIGANF
-574 NLNSPKQLGE
+574 NLNSPKQLSE
-584 VLYEK
+584 ILYEK
-589 LGLPKNKSHST
+589 LELPKNKSHST
-600 DEKNLLKILD
+600 DEKSLLKILD

-679 RKGFIASSKEYCLL
+679 RKGFISSSKEYCLL

-703 LLAHFSQDKDLME
+703 LLAHFSQDKDLMD

-733 GGDLA
+733 GEDLA

-875 EKNAPELQQ
+875 EKNALELQQ

-906 VANRWNELKG
+906 MAKRWNELKG

>member
-23 SYYMSAKNKPLTNDK
+23 SYYMSAKTKPLTNVK

-260 FLSCAFPSENPL
+260 FSSCAFPSENPL

-289 DLENSPTPLILENTP
+289 DLENSPLIV
-304 LLDSMPIL
+304 
-312 ENAPILDSVP
+312 ENAPILES
-322 ILENAPILDSVP
+322 APAL
-334 ASDNAPKKSRM
+334 DNAPKKSRL

-350 AAPLNAFLEKL
+350 ADPLSAFLEKL

-368 FMRLVLNKEKK
+368 FARLVLDKEKK

-386 LQDQGYFLPLEEA
+386 YEDQGYFLPLEEA

-408 LENAFSQM
+408 LQNAFSQM
-416 LQHAQIVGHD
+416 LQHAQIIGHD

-434 KAKYQVPLENIR
+434 KAKYQVSLENIR

-456 KNPEKVGFDEVLR
+456 KNPEKVGFDEVLK
-469 EYLKEELIPHEKI
+469 EYLKEDLIPHEKI
-482 KDFKAKAEKSEQL
+482 KDFKAKAEKLELLSV
-495 NTELNALKRLCEY
+495 ELNALKRLCEY

-517 LLTLARD
+517 LLALAREV
-524 IETPFVKVLMDM
+524 ETPFMKVLIGM

-560 VLERQ
+560 VLECQ

-589 LGLPKNKSHST
+589 LELPQNKSRST

-610 KHPSIALILEYR
+610 KHPSIPLILEYR

-703 LLAHFSQDKDLME
+703 LLAHFSQDKDLMD

-815 TGANDYVKGN
+815 NGVNDYVKGN

-906 VANRWNELKG
+906 IAKRWNELKG